1 MHTDTWCEIQ
11 KVLFPKEGSTFQ
23 EWTKGSLFPST
34 LHRAVESTCRQREP
48 EGAAVHLLM
57 GLPGALGRA
66 QELSAHSLPPAGWLS
81 PSAPASDGGDQSTA
95 SYFHTVRCKLKSQM
109 FTNSAKTRHRKLQ
122 RGQAVPSCTSTAAT
136 PGACTAGLN
145 LLLDFK
151 QVYLK

>member
-11 KVLFPKEGSTFQ
+11 KVLFPKEGSTFR

-109 FTNSAKTRHRKLQ
+109 FTDSAKTRATALPQHGSCREAKQCPPAQALLPLQ
-122 RGQAVPSCTSTAAT
+122 VPAQ
-136 PGACTAGLN
+136 
-145 LLLDFK
+145 
-151 QVYLK
+151 QV